1 VPPTIRAIVVIFLE
15 PPASHGAARCQ
26 KRRSHVEQQSEMQT
40 LSGIKI
46 LSLTQFLLG
55 PAGVHYLADL
65 GADVIKIEPPGGAW
79 ERTWSGANHF
89 LNGISPFFMLS
100 HKNVRSITLNLKQQE
115 AQEIARRLIASADV
129 LVQNFRPGV
138 VERFG
143 LDYETVRGINP
154 QLIYASVSGYGE
166 ESPDRALP
174 GQDLLIQAM
183 SGLMA
188 ATGRAGEPPTPAGA
202 AIVDQHGAALLAM
215 GILAALFHRERTGE
229 GQKIEVTMIQAAL
242 DLQLEPVTYYLNGAQ
257 LARPRHT
264 IASTFHSAPYGVYE
278 TADGYLVLSMT
289 PVKTLSAALGGVPA
303 LEPYES
309 PDLAMAKREEIAEI
323 LMPILRAQSTAEWI
337 VTLRERGVWCA
348 PVNGYDEVF
357 AEPAVQ
363 YLDPVLEFDHPEA
376 GNVRL
381 LKHPVRYGVG
391 EPAVRRLP
399 PGIGEHTVEV
409 LQDAGFSAAE
419 IARLRETGAV

>member
-1 VPPTIRAIVVIFLE
+1 M
-15 PPASHGAARCQ
+15 
-26 KRRSHVEQQSEMQT
+26 RRHAYHPRQNQVDHRSEMKT

-46 LSLTQFLLG
+46 MSLTQFLLG
-55 PAGVHYLADL
+55 PAGVQYLADL

-100 HKNVRSITLNLKQQE
+100 HRNVRSITLNLKQQE
-115 AQEIARRLIASADV
+115 AQAVARRLIASADV

-138 VERFG
+138 VKRFG
-143 LDYETVRGINP
+143 LDYDAVRRINP
-154 QLIYASVSGYGE
+154 RLVYASVSGYGE

-188 ATGRAGEPPTPAGA
+188 ATGRASEPPTPAGA

-242 DLQLEPVTYYLNGAQ
+242 DLQLEPVTYYLNGAH
-257 LARPRHT
+257 LARPAHA

-278 TADGYLVLSMT
+278 TADGHMVLSMT
-289 PVKTLSAALGGVPA
+289 SVRTLSEALGGVQA
-303 LEPYES
+303 LEPYET
-309 PDLAMAKREEIAEI
+309 PALAMPQREEIAEI
-323 LMPILRAQSTAEWI
+323 LMPILRGRSTAEWI
-337 VTLRERGVWCA
+337 ATLRERGVWCA

-363 YLDPVLEFDHPEA
+363 YLDPVQEFDHPEA
-376 GNVRL
+376 GHVRL

-391 EPAVRRLP
+391 EPGVQRLP
-399 PGIGEHTVEV
+399 PGIGEHTLEV
-409 LQDAGFSAAE
+409 LQDAGYSADE
-419 IARLRETGAV
+419 IENLRVTGAL

>member
-1 VPPTIRAIVVIFLE
+1 MDHR
-15 PPASHGAARCQ
+15 
-26 KRRSHVEQQSEMQT
+26 SEMKT

-55 PAGVHYLADL
+55 PAGVQYLADL

-100 HKNVRSITLNLKQQE
+100 HRNVRSITLNLKQQE
-115 AQEIARRLIASADV
+115 AQEVARRLIASADV

-138 VERFG
+138 VKRFG
-143 LDYETVRGINP
+143 LDYDAVRSINP
-154 QLIYASVSGYGE
+154 RLVYASVSGYGE

-188 ATGRAGEPPTPAGA
+188 ATGRASEPPTPAGA

-242 DLQLEPVTYYLNGAQ
+242 DLQLEPVTYYLNGAH
-257 LARPRHT
+257 LARPAHA

-278 TADGYLVLSMT
+278 TADGHMVLSMT
-289 PVKTLSAALGGVPA
+289 SVGTLSEALGGVQA
-303 LEPYES
+303 LEPYET
-309 PDLAMAKREEIAEI
+309 PALAMPQREEIAEI
-323 LMPILRAQSTAEWI
+323 LMPILRGRSTAEWI
-337 VTLRERGVWCA
+337 ATLRERGVWCA

-363 YLDPVLEFDHPEA
+363 YLDPVQEFDHPEA
-376 GNVRL
+376 GHVRL

-391 EPAVRRLP
+391 EPGVQRLP
-399 PGIGEHTVEV
+399 PGIGEHTLEV
-409 LQDAGFSAAE
+409 LQDAGYSADE
-419 IARLRETGAV
+419 IENLRVTGAL

>member
-1 VPPTIRAIVVIFLE
+1 VDHR
-15 PPASHGAARCQ
+15 
-26 KRRSHVEQQSEMQT
+26 SEMKT

-55 PAGVHYLADL
+55 PAGVQYLADL

-100 HKNVRSITLNLKQQE
+100 HRNVRSITLNLKQQE
-115 AQEIARRLIASADV
+115 AQEVARRLIASADV

-143 LDYETVRGINP
+143 LDYDAVRRINP
-154 QLIYASVSGYGE
+154 RLVYASVSGYGE

-188 ATGRAGEPPTPAGA
+188 ATGRASEPPTPAGA

-242 DLQLEPVTYYLNGAQ
+242 DLQLEPVTYYLNGAH
-257 LARPRHT
+257 LARPAHA

-278 TADGYLVLSMT
+278 TADGHMVLSMT
-289 PVKTLSAALGGVPA
+289 SVRTLSEALGGVPA
-303 LEPYES
+303 LEPYEA
-309 PDLAMAKREEIAEI
+309 PALAMPQREEIAEI
-323 LMPILRAQSTAEWI
+323 LMPILRGRSTAEWI
-337 VTLRERGVWCA
+337 ATLRERGVWCA

-363 YLDPVLEFDHPEA
+363 YLDPVQEFDHPEA
-376 GNVRL
+376 GHVRL

-391 EPAVRRLP
+391 EPGVQRLP
-399 PGIGEHTVEV
+399 PGIGEHTLEV
-409 LQDAGFSAAE
+409 LQDAGYSADE
-419 IARLRETGAV
+419 IENLRVTGAL

>member
-1 VPPTIRAIVVIFLE
+1 M
-15 PPASHGAARCQ
+15 SN
-26 KRRSHVEQQSEMQT
+26 

-55 PAGVHYLADL
+55 PAGVQYLADL
-65 GADVIKIEPPGGAW
+65 GADVIKVEPPGGAW
-79 ERTWSGANHF
+79 ERKWSGANHF

-100 HKNVRSITLNLKQQE
+100 HRNVRSITLNLKQRE
-115 AQEIARRLIASADV
+115 AQEVAHRLIASADV

-138 VERFG
+138 MKRFG
-143 LDYETVRGINP
+143 LDYETVRSVNP
-154 QLIYASVSGYGE
+154 RLIYASASGYGE

-188 ATGRAGEPPTPAGA
+188 ATGRASEPPTPAGA

-215 GILAALFHRERTGE
+215 GILAALVHRERTGE

-264 IASTFHSAPYGVYE
+264 IASTFHSAPYGVYR

-289 PVKTLSAALGGVPA
+289 PVQALSEALGVVPA
-303 LEPYES
+303 LQPFEAPE
-309 PDLAMAKREEIAEI
+309 LAMPKREEIAEI
-323 LMPILRAQSTAEWI
+323 LRPILRAGTTAEWI
-337 VTLRERGVWCA
+337 ATLREKGVWCA
-348 PVNGYDEVF
+348 PVNGYDQVF
-357 AEPAVQ
+357 TEPAVQ
-363 YLDPVLEFDHPEA
+363 FLDPVLEFDHPQA
-376 GNVRL
+376 GPVRL

-391 EPAVRRLP
+391 EPEVRRLP

-409 LQDAGFSAAE
+409 LQDAGYSPDE
-419 IARLRETGAV
+419 IENLRVAGAL

>member
-1 VPPTIRAIVVIFLE
+1 MDHR
-15 PPASHGAARCQ
+15 
-26 KRRSHVEQQSEMQT
+26 SEMKT

-46 LSLTQFLLG
+46 MSLTQFLLG
-55 PAGVHYLADL
+55 PAGVQYLADL

-100 HKNVRSITLNLKQQE
+100 HRNVRSITLNLKQQE
-115 AQEIARRLIASADV
+115 AQEVARRLIASADV

-143 LDYETVRGINP
+143 LDYDAVRRINP
-154 QLIYASVSGYGE
+154 RLVYASVSGYGE

-188 ATGRAGEPPTPAGA
+188 ATGRASEPPTPAGA

-242 DLQLEPVTYYLNGAQ
+242 DLQLEPVTYYLNGAH
-257 LARPRHT
+257 LARPAHA

-278 TADGYLVLSMT
+278 TSDGHMVLSMT
-289 PVKTLSAALGGVPA
+289 SVRTLSEALGGVQA
-303 LEPYES
+303 LEPYET
-309 PDLAMAKREEIAEI
+309 PALAMPQREEIAEI
-323 LMPILRAQSTAEWI
+323 LMPILRGRSTAEWI
-337 VTLRERGVWCA
+337 ATLRERGVWCA

-357 AEPAVQ
+357 AEPAVH
-363 YLDPVLEFDHPEA
+363 YLDPVQEFDHPEA
-376 GNVRL
+376 GHVRL

-391 EPAVRRLP
+391 EPGVQRLP
-399 PGIGEHTVEV
+399 PGIGEHTLEV
-409 LQDAGFSAAE
+409 LQDAGYSADE
-419 IARLRETGAV
+419 IENLRVTGAL

>member
-1 VPPTIRAIVVIFLE
+1 
-15 PPASHGAARCQ
+15 
-26 KRRSHVEQQSEMQT
+26 VEQRSELQT

-100 HKNVRSITLNLKQQE
+100 HRNVRSITLNLKQRE
-115 AQEIARRLIASADV
+115 AQEVARRLIASADV

-143 LDYETVRGINP
+143 LDYDAARIINP
-154 QLIYASVSGYGE
+154 RLIYASVSGYGE

-202 AIVDQHGAALLAM
+202 AVVDQHGAALLAM

-242 DLQLEPVTYYLNGAQ
+242 DLQLEPVTYYLNGAE
-257 LARPRHT
+257 LARPQHT

-289 PVKTLSAALGGVPA
+289 PVETLSEALGGVPT

-309 PDLAMAKREEIAEI
+309 PDLAMPKREEIAEI
-323 LMPILRAQSTAEWI
+323 LRPILRAQPTAIW
-337 VTLRERGVWCA
+337 VATLREKGVWCA
-348 PVNGYDEVF
+348 PVNRYDQVF
-357 AEPAVQ
+357 AEPAIQ
-363 YLDPVLEFDHPEA
+363 YLDPVLEFEHPEA
-376 GNVRL
+376 GHVRL
-381 LKHPVRYGVG
+381 LKHPVRYGAG
-391 EPAVRRLP
+391 EPAMRRLP
-399 PGIGEHTVEV
+399 PGIGEHTVQV
-409 LQDAGFSAAE
+409 LQGAGYSAAE
-419 IARLRETGAV
+419 IEHLRKTGAV

>member
-1 VPPTIRAIVVIFLE
+1 MER
-15 PPASHGAARCQ
+15 
-26 KRRSHVEQQSEMQT
+26 QSELQT

-89 LNGISPFFMLS
+89 LNGVSPFFMLS
-100 HKNVRSITLNLKQQE
+100 HRNVRSITLNLKRRD
-115 AQEIARRLIASADV
+115 AQEVARRLVASADV

-143 LDYETVRGINP
+143 LDYEALRGINP
-154 QLIYASVSGYGE
+154 RLIYASVSGYGE

-188 ATGRAGEPPTPAGA
+188 ATGRASEPPTPAGA

-242 DLQLEPVTYYLNGAQ
+242 DLQLEPVTYYLNGAE
-257 LARPRHT
+257 LARPQHT

-289 PVKTLSAALGGVPA
+289 PVKTLSEALGGVSA

-309 PDLAMAKREEIAEI
+309 PDLAMPKREEIAEI
-323 LMPILRAQSTAEWI
+323 LMPILRAQSTAQWI
-337 VTLRERGVWCA
+337 TALREKGVWCA
-348 PVNGYDEVF
+348 PVNEYDQVF
-357 AEPAVQ
+357 AEPAIQ
-363 YLDPVLEFDHPEA
+363 YLDSVLELDHPEA
-376 GNVRL
+376 GHVRL

-391 EPAVRRLP
+391 EPVLRHLP

-409 LQDAGFSAAE
+409 LKDAGYSAAE
-419 IARLRETGAV
+419 IEQLREAGAV

>member
-1 VPPTIRAIVVIFLE
+1 VDHR
-15 PPASHGAARCQ
+15 
-26 KRRSHVEQQSEMQT
+26 SEMKT

-55 PAGVHYLADL
+55 PAGVQYLADL

-100 HKNVRSITLNLKQQE
+100 HRNVRSITLNLKQQE
-115 AQEIARRLIASADV
+115 AQEVARRLIASADV

-138 VERFG
+138 VKRFG
-143 LDYETVRGINP
+143 LDYDAVRSINP
-154 QLIYASVSGYGE
+154 RLVYASVSGYGE

-183 SGLMA
+183 SGLMT
-188 ATGRAGEPPTPAGA
+188 ATGRASEPPTPAGA

-242 DLQLEPVTYYLNGAQ
+242 DLQLEPVTYYLNGAH
-257 LARPRHT
+257 LARPAHA

-278 TADGYLVLSMT
+278 TADGHMVLSMT
-289 PVKTLSAALGGVPA
+289 SVRTLSEALGGVQA
-303 LEPYES
+303 LEPYET
-309 PDLAMAKREEIAEI
+309 PALAMPQREEIAEI
-323 LMPILRAQSTAEWI
+323 LMPILRGRSTAEWI
-337 VTLRERGVWCA
+337 ATLRERGVWCA

-363 YLDPVLEFDHPEA
+363 YLDPVQEFDHPEA
-376 GNVRL
+376 GHVRL

-391 EPAVRRLP
+391 EPGVQRLP
-399 PGIGEHTVEV
+399 PGIGEHTLEV
-409 LQDAGFSAAE
+409 LQDAGYSADE
-419 IARLRETGAV
+419 IENLRVTGAL

>member
-1 VPPTIRAIVVIFLE
+1 VDHR
-15 PPASHGAARCQ
+15 
-26 KRRSHVEQQSEMQT
+26 SEMKT

-55 PAGVHYLADL
+55 PAGVQYLADL

-89 LNGISPFFMLS
+89 LNGISPFYMLS
-100 HKNVRSITLNLKQQE
+100 HRNVRSITLNLKQQE
-115 AQEIARRLIASADV
+115 AQEVARRLIASADV

-143 LDYETVRGINP
+143 LDYDAARRINP
-154 QLIYASVSGYGE
+154 RLVYASVSGYGE

-188 ATGRAGEPPTPAGA
+188 ATGRASEPPTPAGA
-202 AIVDQHGAALLAM
+202 AIVDQHGASLLAM

-242 DLQLEPVTYYLNGAQ
+242 DLQLEPVTYYLNGAH
-257 LARPRHT
+257 LARPAHA

-278 TADGYLVLSMT
+278 TADGHMVLSMT
-289 PVKTLSAALGGVPA
+289 SVRTLSEALGGVQA
-303 LEPYES
+303 LEPYET
-309 PDLAMAKREEIAEI
+309 PALAMPQREEIAEI
-323 LMPILRAQSTAEWI
+323 LMPILRGRSTAEWI
-337 VTLRERGVWCA
+337 ATLRERGVWCA

-363 YLDPVLEFDHPEA
+363 YLDPVQEFDHPEA
-376 GNVRL
+376 GHVRL

-391 EPAVRRLP
+391 EPGVQRLP
-399 PGIGEHTVEV
+399 PGIGEHTLEV
-409 LQDAGFSAAE
+409 LQDAGYSADE
-419 IARLRETGAV
+419 IENLRVTGAL

>member
-1 VPPTIRAIVVIFLE
+1 MDHR
-15 PPASHGAARCQ
+15 
-26 KRRSHVEQQSEMQT
+26 SEMKT

-55 PAGVHYLADL
+55 PAGVQYLADL

-100 HKNVRSITLNLKQQE
+100 HRNVRSITLNLKQQE
-115 AQEIARRLIASADV
+115 AQEVARRLIASADV

-143 LDYETVRGINP
+143 LDYDAVRRINP
-154 QLIYASVSGYGE
+154 RLVYASVSGYGE

-188 ATGRAGEPPTPAGA
+188 ATGRASEPPTPAGA

-242 DLQLEPVTYYLNGAQ
+242 DLQLEPVTYYLNGAH
-257 LARPRHT
+257 LARPAHA

-278 TADGYLVLSMT
+278 TADGHMVLSMT
-289 PVKTLSAALGGVPA
+289 SVRTLSEALGGVQA
-303 LEPYES
+303 LEPYET
-309 PDLAMAKREEIAEI
+309 PALAMPQREEIAEI
-323 LMPILRAQSTAEWI
+323 LMPILRGRSTAEWI
-337 VTLRERGVWCA
+337 ATLRERGVWCA

-363 YLDPVLEFDHPEA
+363 YLDPVQEFDHPEA
-376 GNVRL
+376 GHVRL
-381 LKHPVRYGVG
+381 LKRPVRYGVG
-391 EPAVRRLP
+391 EPGVQRLP
-399 PGIGEHTVEV
+399 PGIGEHTLEV
-409 LQDAGFSAAE
+409 LQDAGYSADE
-419 IARLRETGAV
+419 IENLRVTGAL

>member
-1 VPPTIRAIVVIFLE
+1 ME
-15 PPASHGAARCQ
+15 Q
-26 KRRSHVEQQSEMQT
+26 RSELQT
-40 LSGIKI
+40 LSGITI

-100 HKNVRSITLNLKQQE
+100 HRNVRSITLNLKQRE
-115 AQEIARRLIASADV
+115 AQEVARRLIASADV

-143 LDYETVRGINP
+143 LDYEAARGINP
-154 QLIYASVSGYGE
+154 KLIYASVSGYGE

-188 ATGRAGEPPTPAGA
+188 ATGRAAEPPTPAGA
-202 AIVDQHGAALLAM
+202 AVVDQHGAALLAM

-229 GQKIEVTMIQAAL
+229 GQKIEVTMVQAAL
-242 DLQLEPVTYYLNGAQ
+242 DLQLEPVTYHLNGAQ
-257 LARPRHT
+257 LARPQHS

-289 PVKTLSAALGGVPA
+289 PVETLSEALGGVPT

-309 PDLAMAKREEIAEI
+309 PDLAMPKREEIADI
-323 LMPILRAQSTAEWI
+323 LRPILRAQPTASW
-337 VTLRERGVWCA
+337 VATLREKGVWCA
-348 PVNGYDEVF
+348 PVNGYDQVF
-357 AEPAVQ
+357 AEPAIQ
-363 YLDPVLEFDHPEA
+363 YLDPVLEFEHPEA
-376 GNVRL
+376 GHVRL
-381 LKHPVRYGVG
+381 LKHPVRYGAG
-391 EPAVRRLP
+391 EPALRRLP

-409 LQDAGFSAAE
+409 LQGVGYSAAE
-419 IARLRETGAV
+419 IEHLREMGAV

>member
-1 VPPTIRAIVVIFLE
+1 VDHR
-15 PPASHGAARCQ
+15 
-26 KRRSHVEQQSEMQT
+26 SEMKT

-55 PAGVHYLADL
+55 PAGVQYLADL

-100 HKNVRSITLNLKQQE
+100 HRNVRSITLNLKQQE
-115 AQEIARRLIASADV
+115 AQEVARRLIASADV

-143 LDYETVRGINP
+143 LDYDAVRRINP
-154 QLIYASVSGYGE
+154 RLVYASVSGYGE

-188 ATGRAGEPPTPAGA
+188 ATGRASEPPTPAGA

-242 DLQLEPVTYYLNGAQ
+242 DLQLEPVTYYLNGAH
-257 LARPRHT
+257 LARPAHA

-278 TADGYLVLSMT
+278 TADGHMVLSMT
-289 PVKTLSAALGGVPA
+289 SVRTLSEALGGVPA
-303 LEPYES
+303 LEPYET
-309 PDLAMAKREEIAEI
+309 PALAMPQREEIAEI
-323 LMPILRAQSTAEWI
+323 LMPILRGRSTAEWI
-337 VTLRERGVWCA
+337 ATLRERGVWCA

-363 YLDPVLEFDHPEA
+363 YLDPVQEFDHPEA
-376 GNVRL
+376 GHVRL

-391 EPAVRRLP
+391 EPGVQRLP
-399 PGIGEHTVEV
+399 PGIGEHTLEV
-409 LQDAGFSAAE
+409 LQDAGYSADE
-419 IARLRETGAV
+419 IENLRVTGAL

>member
-1 VPPTIRAIVVIFLE
+1 MDHR
-15 PPASHGAARCQ
+15 
-26 KRRSHVEQQSEMQT
+26 SEMKT

-55 PAGVHYLADL
+55 PAGVQYLADL

-100 HKNVRSITLNLKQQE
+100 HRNVRSITLNLKQQE
-115 AQEIARRLIASADV
+115 AQEVARRLIASADV

-138 VERFG
+138 VKRFG
-143 LDYETVRGINP
+143 LDYDAVRRINP
-154 QLIYASVSGYGE
+154 RLVYASVSGYGE

-188 ATGRAGEPPTPAGA
+188 ATGRASEPPTPAGA

-242 DLQLEPVTYYLNGAQ
+242 DLQLEPVTYYLNGAH
-257 LARPRHT
+257 LARPAHA

-278 TADGYLVLSMT
+278 TADGHMVLSMT
-289 PVKTLSAALGGVPA
+289 SVRTLSEALGGVQA
-303 LEPYES
+303 LEPYET
-309 PDLAMAKREEIAEI
+309 PALAMPQREEIAEI
-323 LMPILRAQSTAEWI
+323 LMPILRGRSTAEWI
-337 VTLRERGVWCA
+337 ATLRERGVWCA

-363 YLDPVLEFDHPEA
+363 YLDPVQEFDHPEA
-376 GNVRL
+376 GHVRL

-391 EPAVRRLP
+391 EPGVQRLP
-399 PGIGEHTVEV
+399 PGIGEHTLEV
-409 LQDAGFSAAE
+409 LQDAGYSADE
-419 IARLRETGAV
+419 IENLRVTGAL

>member
-1 VPPTIRAIVVIFLE
+1 MDHR
-15 PPASHGAARCQ
+15 
-26 KRRSHVEQQSEMQT
+26 SEMKT

-46 LSLTQFLLG
+46 MSLTQFLLG
-55 PAGVHYLADL
+55 PAGVQYLADL

-100 HKNVRSITLNLKQQE
+100 HRNVRSITLNLKQQE
-115 AQEIARRLIASADV
+115 AQEVARRLIASADV

-143 LDYETVRGINP
+143 LDYDAVRRINP
-154 QLIYASVSGYGE
+154 RLVYASVSGYGE

-188 ATGRAGEPPTPAGA
+188 ATGRASEPPTPAGA

-242 DLQLEPVTYYLNGAQ
+242 DLQLEPVTYYLNGAH
-257 LARPRHT
+257 LARPAHA

-278 TADGYLVLSMT
+278 TADGHMVLSMT
-289 PVKTLSAALGGVPA
+289 SVRTLSEALGGVQA
-303 LEPYES
+303 LEPYEA
-309 PDLAMAKREEIAEI
+309 PALAMPQREEIAEI
-323 LMPILRAQSTAEWI
+323 LMPILRGRSTAEWI
-337 VTLRERGVWCA
+337 ATLRERGVWCA

-363 YLDPVLEFDHPEA
+363 YLDPVQEFDHPEA
-376 GNVRL
+376 GHVRL

-391 EPAVRRLP
+391 EPGVQRLP
-399 PGIGEHTVEV
+399 PGIGEHTLEV
-409 LQDAGFSAAE
+409 LQDAGYSADE
-419 IARLRETGAV
+419 IENLRVTGAL

>member
-1 VPPTIRAIVVIFLE
+1 
-15 PPASHGAARCQ
+15 
-26 KRRSHVEQQSEMQT
+26 VEQRSELQT

-65 GADVIKIEPPGGAW
+65 GADVIKIEPPRGAW

-100 HKNVRSITLNLKQQE
+100 HRNVRSITLNLKQRE
-115 AQEIARRLIASADV
+115 AQEVARRLIASADV

-143 LDYETVRGINP
+143 LDYDAARGINP
-154 QLIYASVSGYGE
+154 RLIYASVSGYGE

-202 AIVDQHGAALLAM
+202 AVVDQHGAALLAM

-242 DLQLEPVTYYLNGAQ
+242 DLQLEPVTYYLNGAE
-257 LARPRHT
+257 LARPQHT

-278 TADGYLVLSMT
+278 TADGYLALSMT
-289 PVKTLSAALGGVPA
+289 PVKTLSEALGTVPA

-309 PDLAMAKREEIAEI
+309 PDLAMPKREEIADI
-323 LMPILRAQSTAEWI
+323 LRPILRTHATASW
-337 VTLRERGVWCA
+337 VATLRENGVWCA
-348 PVNGYDEVF
+348 PVNGYDQVF
-357 AEPAVQ
+357 AEPAIQ
-363 YLDPVLEFDHPEA
+363 YLDPILEFEHPEA
-376 GNVRL
+376 GHVRL
-381 LKHPVRYGVG
+381 LKHPVRYGAG
-391 EPAVRRLP
+391 EPAMRRLP
-399 PGIGEHTVEV
+399 PGIGEHTVQV
-409 LQDAGFSAAE
+409 LQGAGYSAAE
-419 IARLRETGAV
+419 IEHLRKTGAV

>member
-1 VPPTIRAIVVIFLE
+1 VDHR
-15 PPASHGAARCQ
+15 
-26 KRRSHVEQQSEMQT
+26 SEMKT

-55 PAGVHYLADL
+55 PAGVQYLADL

-100 HKNVRSITLNLKQQE
+100 HRNVRSITLNLKQQE
-115 AQEIARRLIASADV
+115 AQEVARRLIASADV

-138 VERFG
+138 VKRFG
-143 LDYETVRGINP
+143 LDYDAVRRINP
-154 QLIYASVSGYGE
+154 RLVYASVSGYGE

-188 ATGRAGEPPTPAGA
+188 ATGRASEPPTPAGA

-242 DLQLEPVTYYLNGAQ
+242 DLQLEPVTYYLNGAH
-257 LARPRHT
+257 LARPAHA

-278 TADGYLVLSMT
+278 TADGHMVLSMT
-289 PVKTLSAALGGVPA
+289 SVRTLSEALGGVQA
-303 LEPYES
+303 LEPYET
-309 PDLAMAKREEIAEI
+309 PALAMPQREEITEI
-323 LMPILRAQSTAEWI
+323 LMPILRGRSTAEWI
-337 VTLRERGVWCA
+337 ATLRERGVWCA

-363 YLDPVLEFDHPEA
+363 YLDPVQEFDHPEA
-376 GNVRL
+376 GHVRL

-391 EPAVRRLP
+391 EPGVQRLP
-399 PGIGEHTVEV
+399 PGIGEHTLEV
-409 LQDAGFSAAE
+409 LQDAGYSADE
-419 IARLRETGAV
+419 IENLRVTGAL

>member
-1 VPPTIRAIVVIFLE
+1 M
-15 PPASHGAARCQ
+15 
-26 KRRSHVEQQSEMQT
+26 RRHAYHPRQNQVDHRSEMKT

-55 PAGVHYLADL
+55 PAGVQYLADL

-100 HKNVRSITLNLKQQE
+100 HRNVRSITLNLKQQE
-115 AQEIARRLIASADV
+115 AQEVARRLIASADV

-143 LDYETVRGINP
+143 LDYDAVRRINP
-154 QLIYASVSGYGE
+154 RLVYASVSGYGE

-188 ATGRAGEPPTPAGA
+188 ATGRASEPPTPVGA

-242 DLQLEPVTYYLNGAQ
+242 DLQLEPVTYYLNGAH
-257 LARPRHT
+257 LARPAHA

-278 TADGYLVLSMT
+278 TADGHMVLSMT
-289 PVKTLSAALGGVPA
+289 SVRTLSEALGGVQA
-303 LEPYES
+303 LEPYET
-309 PDLAMAKREEIAEI
+309 PALAMPQREEIAEI
-323 LMPILRAQSTAEWI
+323 LMPILRGRSTAEWI
-337 VTLRERGVWCA
+337 ATLRERGVWCA

-363 YLDPVLEFDHPEA
+363 YLDPVQEFDHPEA
-376 GNVRL
+376 GHVRL

-391 EPAVRRLP
+391 EPGVQRLP
-399 PGIGEHTVEV
+399 PGIGEHTLEV
-409 LQDAGFSAAE
+409 LQDAGYSADE
-419 IARLRETGAV
+419 IENLRVTGAL

>member
-1 VPPTIRAIVVIFLE
+1 VDHR
-15 PPASHGAARCQ
+15 
-26 KRRSHVEQQSEMQT
+26 SEMKT

-55 PAGVHYLADL
+55 PAGVQYLADL

-100 HKNVRSITLNLKQQE
+100 HRNVRSITLNLKQQE
-115 AQEIARRLIASADV
+115 AQEVARRLIASADV

-138 VERFG
+138 VKRFG
-143 LDYETVRGINP
+143 LDYDAVRRINP
-154 QLIYASVSGYGE
+154 RLVYASVSGYGE

-188 ATGRAGEPPTPAGA
+188 ATGRASEPPTPAGA

-242 DLQLEPVTYYLNGAQ
+242 DLQLEPVTYYLNGAH
-257 LARPRHT
+257 LARPAHA

-278 TADGYLVLSMT
+278 TADGHMVLSMT
-289 PVKTLSAALGGVPA
+289 SVRTLSEALGGVQA
-303 LEPYES
+303 LEPYET
-309 PDLAMAKREEIAEI
+309 PALAMPQREEIAEI
-323 LMPILRAQSTAEWI
+323 LMPILRGRSTAEWI
-337 VTLRERGVWCA
+337 ATLRERGVWCA

-363 YLDPVLEFDHPEA
+363 YLDPVQEFDHPEA
-376 GNVRL
+376 GHVRL

-391 EPAVRRLP
+391 EPGVQRLP
-399 PGIGEHTVEV
+399 PGIGEHTLEV
-409 LQDAGFSAAE
+409 LQDAGYSADE
-419 IARLRETGAV
+419 IENLRVTGAL

>member
-1 VPPTIRAIVVIFLE
+1 MDHR
-15 PPASHGAARCQ
+15 
-26 KRRSHVEQQSEMQT
+26 SEMKT

-55 PAGVHYLADL
+55 PAGVQYLADL

-100 HKNVRSITLNLKQQE
+100 HRNVRSITLNLKQQE
-115 AQEIARRLIASADV
+115 AQEVARRLIASADV

-143 LDYETVRGINP
+143 LDYDAVRRINP
-154 QLIYASVSGYGE
+154 RLVYASVSGYGE

-188 ATGRAGEPPTPAGA
+188 ATGRASEPPTPAGA

-242 DLQLEPVTYYLNGAQ
+242 DLQLEPVTYYLNGAH
-257 LARPRHT
+257 LARPAHA

-278 TADGYLVLSMT
+278 TADGHMVLSMT
-289 PVKTLSAALGGVPA
+289 SVRTLSEALGGVQA
-303 LEPYES
+303 LEPYET
-309 PDLAMAKREEIAEI
+309 PALAMPQREEIAEI
-323 LMPILRAQSTAEWI
+323 LMPILRGRSTAEWI
-337 VTLRERGVWCA
+337 ATLRERGVWCA

-363 YLDPVLEFDHPEA
+363 YLDPVQEFDHPEA
-376 GNVRL
+376 GHVRL

-391 EPAVRRLP
+391 EPGVQRLP
-399 PGIGEHTVEV
+399 PGIGEHTLEV
-409 LQDAGFSAAE
+409 LQDAGYSADE
-419 IARLRETGAV
+419 IENLRVTGAL

>member
-1 VPPTIRAIVVIFLE
+1 MDHR
-15 PPASHGAARCQ
+15 
-26 KRRSHVEQQSEMQT
+26 SEMKT

-55 PAGVHYLADL
+55 PAGVQYLADL

-100 HKNVRSITLNLKQQE
+100 HRNVRSITLNLKQQE
-115 AQEIARRLIASADV
+115 AQAVARRLIASADV

-143 LDYETVRGINP
+143 LDYDAVRRINP
-154 QLIYASVSGYGE
+154 RLVYASVSGYGE

-188 ATGRAGEPPTPAGA
+188 ATGRASEPPTPAGA

-242 DLQLEPVTYYLNGAQ
+242 DLQLEPVTYYLNGAH
-257 LARPRHT
+257 LARPAHA

-278 TADGYLVLSMT
+278 TADGHMVLSMT
-289 PVKTLSAALGGVPA
+289 SVRTLSEALGGVQA
-303 LEPYES
+303 LEPYET
-309 PDLAMAKREEIAEI
+309 PALAMPQREEIAEI
-323 LMPILRAQSTAEWI
+323 LMPILRGRSTAEWI
-337 VTLRERGVWCA
+337 ATLRERGVWCA

-363 YLDPVLEFDHPEA
+363 YLDPVQEFDHPEA
-376 GNVRL
+376 GHVRL

-391 EPAVRRLP
+391 EPGVQRLP
-399 PGIGEHTVEV
+399 PGIGDHTLEV
-409 LQDAGFSAAE
+409 LQDAGYSADE
-419 IARLRETGAV
+419 IENLRVTGAL

>member
-1 VPPTIRAIVVIFLE
+1 VDHR
-15 PPASHGAARCQ
+15 
-26 KRRSHVEQQSEMQT
+26 SEMKT

-55 PAGVHYLADL
+55 PAGVQYLADL

-100 HKNVRSITLNLKQQE
+100 HRNVRSITLNLKQQE
-115 AQEIARRLIASADV
+115 AQEVARRLIASADV

-143 LDYETVRGINP
+143 LDYDAVRSINP
-154 QLIYASVSGYGE
+154 RLVYASVSGYGE

-188 ATGRAGEPPTPAGA
+188 ATGRASEPPTPAGA

-242 DLQLEPVTYYLNGAQ
+242 DLQLEPVTYYLNGAH
-257 LARPRHT
+257 LARPAHA

-278 TADGYLVLSMT
+278 TADGHMVLSMT
-289 PVKTLSAALGGVPA
+289 SVRTLSEALGGVQA
-303 LEPYES
+303 LEPYET
-309 PDLAMAKREEIAEI
+309 PALAMPQREEIAEI
-323 LMPILRAQSTAEWI
+323 LMPILRGRSTAEWI
-337 VTLRERGVWCA
+337 ATLRERGVWCA

-363 YLDPVLEFDHPEA
+363 YLDPVQEFDHPEA
-376 GNVRL
+376 GHVRL

-391 EPAVRRLP
+391 EPGVQRLP
-399 PGIGEHTVEV
+399 PGIGEHTLEV
-409 LQDAGFSAAE
+409 LQDAGYSADE
-419 IARLRETGAV
+419 IENLRVTGAL

>member
-1 VPPTIRAIVVIFLE
+1 VDHR
-15 PPASHGAARCQ
+15 
-26 KRRSHVEQQSEMQT
+26 SEMKT

-46 LSLTQFLLG
+46 MSLTQFLLG
-55 PAGVHYLADL
+55 PAGVQYLADL

-100 HKNVRSITLNLKQQE
+100 HRNVRSITLNLKQQE
-115 AQEIARRLIASADV
+115 AQEVARRLIASADV

-143 LDYETVRGINP
+143 LDYDAVRSINP
-154 QLIYASVSGYGE
+154 RLVYASVSGYGE

-188 ATGRAGEPPTPAGA
+188 ATGRASEPPTPAGA

-242 DLQLEPVTYYLNGAQ
+242 DLQLEPVTYYLNGAH
-257 LARPRHT
+257 LARPAHA

-278 TADGYLVLSMT
+278 TADGHMVLSMT
-289 PVKTLSAALGGVPA
+289 SVRTLSEALGGVQA
-303 LEPYES
+303 LEPYET
-309 PDLAMAKREEIAEI
+309 PALAMPQREEIAEI
-323 LMPILRAQSTAEWI
+323 LMPILRGRSTAEWI
-337 VTLRERGVWCA
+337 ATLRERGVWCA

-363 YLDPVLEFDHPEA
+363 YLDPVQEFDHPEA
-376 GNVRL
+376 GHVRL

-391 EPAVRRLP
+391 EPGVQRLP
-399 PGIGEHTVEV
+399 PGIGEHTLEV
-409 LQDAGFSAAE
+409 LQDAGYSADE
-419 IARLRETGAV
+419 IENLRVTGAL

>member
-1 VPPTIRAIVVIFLE
+1 VDHR
-15 PPASHGAARCQ
+15 
-26 KRRSHVEQQSEMQT
+26 SEMKT

-55 PAGVHYLADL
+55 PAGVQYLADL

-100 HKNVRSITLNLKQQE
+100 HRNVRSITLNLKQQE
-115 AQEIARRLIASADV
+115 AQEVARRLIASADV

-143 LDYETVRGINP
+143 LDYDAVRRINP
-154 QLIYASVSGYGE
+154 RLVYASVSGYGE

-188 ATGRAGEPPTPAGA
+188 ATGRASEPPTPAGA

-242 DLQLEPVTYYLNGAQ
+242 DLQLEPVTYYLNGAH
-257 LARPRHT
+257 LARPAHA

-278 TADGYLVLSMT
+278 TADGHMVLSMT
-289 PVKTLSAALGGVPA
+289 SVRTLSEALGGVQA
-303 LEPYES
+303 LEPYET
-309 PDLAMAKREEIAEI
+309 PALAMPQREEIAEI
-323 LMPILRAQSTAEWI
+323 LMPILRGRSTAEWI
-337 VTLRERGVWCA
+337 ATLRERGVWCA

-363 YLDPVLEFDHPEA
+363 YLDPVQEFDHPEA
-376 GNVRL
+376 GHVRL

-391 EPAVRRLP
+391 EPGVQRLP
-399 PGIGEHTVEV
+399 PGIGEHTLEV
-409 LQDAGFSAAE
+409 LQDAGYSADE
-419 IARLRETGAV
+419 IENLRVTGAL

>member
-1 VPPTIRAIVVIFLE
+1 
-15 PPASHGAARCQ
+15 
-26 KRRSHVEQQSEMQT
+26 VEHRSEMKT

-55 PAGVHYLADL
+55 PAGVQYLADL

-100 HKNVRSITLNLKQQE
+100 HRNVRSITLNLKQQE
-115 AQEIARRLIASADV
+115 AQEVARRLIASADV

-143 LDYETVRGINP
+143 LDYDAVRRINP
-154 QLIYASVSGYGE
+154 RLVYASVSGYGE

-188 ATGRAGEPPTPAGA
+188 ATGRASEPPTPAGA

-242 DLQLEPVTYYLNGAQ
+242 DLQLEPVTYYLNGAH
-257 LARPRHT
+257 LARPAHA

-278 TADGYLVLSMT
+278 TADGHMVLSMT
-289 PVKTLSAALGGVPA
+289 SVRTLSEALGGVQA
-303 LEPYES
+303 LEPYET
-309 PDLAMAKREEIAEI
+309 PALAMPQREEIAEI
-323 LMPILRAQSTAEWI
+323 LMPILRGRSTAEWI
-337 VTLRERGVWCA
+337 ATLRERGVWCA

-363 YLDPVLEFDHPEA
+363 YLDPVQEFDHPEA
-376 GNVRL
+376 GHVRL

-391 EPAVRRLP
+391 EPGVQRLP
-399 PGIGEHTVEV
+399 PGIGEHTLEV
-409 LQDAGFSAAE
+409 LQDAGYSADE
-419 IARLRETGAV
+419 IENLRVTGAL

>member
-1 VPPTIRAIVVIFLE
+1 M
-15 PPASHGAARCQ
+15 
-26 KRRSHVEQQSEMQT
+26 RRHAYHPRQNQVDHRSEMKT

-55 PAGVHYLADL
+55 PAGVQYLADL

-100 HKNVRSITLNLKQQE
+100 HRNVRSITLNLKQQE
-115 AQEIARRLIASADV
+115 AQEVARRLIASADV

-143 LDYETVRGINP
+143 LDYDAVRRINP
-154 QLIYASVSGYGE
+154 RLVYASVSGYGE

-188 ATGRAGEPPTPAGA
+188 ATGRASEPPTPAGA

-229 GQKIEVTMIQAAL
+229 GQEDRSHDDPGRAGSAARTS
-242 DLQLEPVTYYLNGAQ
+242 DLLLEWSA
-257 LARPRHT
+257 PRAPAHA

-278 TADGYLVLSMT
+278 TADGHMVLSMT
-289 PVKTLSAALGGVPA
+289 SVRTLSEALGGVQA
-303 LEPYES
+303 LEPYEA
-309 PDLAMAKREEIAEI
+309 PALAMPQREEIAEI
-323 LMPILRAQSTAEWI
+323 LMPILRGRSTAEWI
-337 VTLRERGVWCA
+337 ATLRERGVWCA

-363 YLDPVLEFDHPEA
+363 YLDPVQEFDHPEA
-376 GNVRL
+376 GHVRL

-391 EPAVRRLP
+391 EPGVQRLP
-399 PGIGEHTVEV
+399 PGIGEHTLEV
-409 LQDAGFSAAE
+409 LQDAGYSADE
-419 IARLRETGAV
+419 IENLRVTGAL